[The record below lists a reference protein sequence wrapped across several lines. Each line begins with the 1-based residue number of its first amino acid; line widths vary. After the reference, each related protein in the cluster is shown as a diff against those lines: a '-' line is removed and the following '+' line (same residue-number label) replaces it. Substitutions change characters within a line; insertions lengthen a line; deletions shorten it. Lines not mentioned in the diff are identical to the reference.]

1 MKKENGSSSIK
12 MSSNNAPEVAPTE
25 KPQEANGDA
34 SAPSRSERSDSGLEE
49 LLNVIDEISAAPN
62 EREIEAL
69 LAPPDDDSYIV
80 LDENELNPR
89 DDDQPMEQ
97 EETVQP
103 VESTA
108 PSRTLSDTAEKT
120 KESPKKPRSTRCIHH
135 RGYTLPVDETRFPLG
150 KARITE
156 EVRDQILEEYLEKE
170 KKRLRKAEEAR
181 EWQRARQQ
189 KLLQE
194 ESDKRVKD
202 QVRRFNEKAKKR
214 KEVDE
219 RLAAADRREGE
230 RRVGCSR
237 GEEERRTEKRD
248 ERANRRSPARNTASS
263 RTRSPAGRSVEV
275 EIPPKVK
282 ALIRDVAAYLAEIM
296 MTGREPDN
304 WPGGE
309 EEDILFFPAQEREED
324 RLVWADLT
332 KSYNRSRDQFFQQ
345 MKEHKLRIAKLKGGD
360 ALEKAQ
366 QEIGR
371 LAHHLQLRRQI
382 SPTRRPETQQIRQ
395 INPEQQSE
403 LRGPGSQPISE
414 HHHQE
419 TSSIRPH
426 DKAPESLD
434 NENEYAPERV
444 ILIELRDQLQSKV
457 GSAQESTKNRNES
470 DFQEVAKLICE
481 GSPGEWLPVRAS
493 IWEEFEQPI
502 LLGQAVVN
510 LWKGMNSLLQT
521 PLLSFA
527 HLLVADYISRH
538 AEFNDQNWMRN
549 FLLGQPQTTLAL
561 LYKEHGHRWKKIANA
576 WKPDHLKRLLELW
589 CDVDPTTERRLEYNS
604 TTPVLL
610 PSQQHPAHQSNPSM
624 MEFID
629 RLTVQLQ
636 LAMSEVRK
644 AKFQSH
650 TILVPHNYPIVV
662 VGDDRARK
670 LQEKMRGEQ
679 VIVDLDAP
687 KTPYFFVVNNETRIV
702 IAFQHRF
709 ETGVAR
715 LSRIVELLGGFCT
728 SGIRKA
734 VVVFC
739 RNQQE
744 AEYYRV
750 VTEAQRATL
759 VMAQIEDSDNSVL
772 DLLDIRQKELK
783 RKRQPEEEPI
793 VKRPAID
800 PEVLAEAVRAE
811 IARQQQQQSALMEGP
826 SRDAIMHLVHTEVRQ
841 MQRPQQSSRN
851 LEAVQCYTCNEY
863 GHVRRN
869 CPSKRE
875 RGHSF
880 VSRENTIVEPPR
892 DWRRQAGAS
901 ANRGESGTSSGPGPR
916 DQSWRERQS
925 ASRREYNQRDRV

>member
-1 MKKENGSSSIK
+1 MYSHRDHVERSERKRGNLSLLCESFAVLYLMCLLIRVLGKNKPKKENGSSYVK
-12 MSSNNAPEVAPTE
+12 MSSNTVPETAPTE
-25 KPQEANGDA
+25 KPQEVNDVA

-49 LLNVIDEISAAPN
+49 LLNVIDEISAAPS

-69 LAPPDDDSYIV
+69 LAPLDDDSYIV
-80 LDENELNPR
+80 LDEDELNLR
-89 DDDQPMEQ
+89 EEDQPMVL
-97 EETVQP
+97 EEAVQP
-103 VESTA
+103 VESTV
-108 PSRTLSDTAEKT
+108 PSQTSSTT
-120 KESPKKPRSTRCIHH
+120 KEPPKKPRSTRCIHH
-135 RGYTLPVDETRFPLG
+135 KGYTLPVDETRFPLG
-150 KARITE
+150 KVRITE

-214 KEVDE
+214 REVDE
-219 RLAAADRREGE
+219 RLAAADRREREGK
-230 RRVGCSR
+230 VGCPR
-237 GEEERRTEKRD
+237 REEERRKEKRD
-248 ERANRRSPARNTASS
+248 ERANRKSPARNTASN
-263 RTRSPAGRSVEV
+263 RTRSPAGKNVEV

-296 MTGREPDN
+296 MTGKEPDN
-304 WPGGE
+304 WPGGEE

-332 KSYNRSRDQFFQQ
+332 KSYNRSKDQFFQQ

-360 ALEKAQ
+360 ALEEAQ
-366 QEIGR
+366 QEIGL

-403 LRGPGSQPISE
+403 LRGPGPQPISE

-426 DKAPESLD
+426 HKAPESLD
-434 NENEYAPERV
+434 DENEYAPERV

-510 LWKGMNSLLQT
+510 FWRGMNSLLQT

-561 LYKEHGHRWKKIANA
+561 LYEEHGHRWKKIANA

-604 TTPVLL
+604 ATPVLL
-610 PSQQHPAHQSNPSM
+610 LSQQHPAHQSNPSM
-624 MEFID
+624 IEFID
-629 RLTVQLQ
+629 RLT
-636 LAMSEVRK
+636 ATS
-644 AKFQSH
+644 
-650 TILVPHNYPIVV
+650 TGY
-662 VGDDRARK
+662 VG
-670 LQEKMRGEQ
+670 G
-679 VIVDLDAP
+679 
-687 KTPYFFVVNNETRIV
+687 
-702 IAFQHRF
+702 
-709 ETGVAR
+709 
-715 LSRIVELLGGFCT
+715 
-728 SGIRKA
+728 
-734 VVVFC
+734 
-739 RNQQE
+739 
-744 AEYYRV
+744 
-750 VTEAQRATL
+750 AQ
-759 VMAQIEDSDNSVL
+759 
-772 DLLDIRQKELK
+772 
-783 RKRQPEEEPI
+783 
-793 VKRPAID
+793 
-800 PEVLAEAVRAE
+800 
-811 IARQQQQQSALMEGP
+811 G
-826 SRDAIMHLVHTEVRQ
+826 
-841 MQRPQQSSRN
+841 
-851 LEAVQCYTCNEY
+851 
-863 GHVRRN
+863 
-869 CPSKRE
+869 
-875 RGHSF
+875 
-880 VSRENTIVEPPR
+880 
-892 DWRRQAGAS
+892 
-901 ANRGESGTSSGPGPR
+901 
-916 DQSWRERQS
+916 
-925 ASRREYNQRDRV
+925 